1 MGPLRPARA
10 PRPRGLG
17 SRYPSQGLGRRRFR
31 LRRLRL
37 RTTPQR
43 MFKPSRPRYRTQC
56 GNAANLLTS
65 SSGLWL
71 LPHQPLEILQEI
83 EVQRREGTGTRSYS
97 NL

>member
-65 SSGLWL
+65 SS
-71 LPHQPLEILQEI
+71 EILQEI